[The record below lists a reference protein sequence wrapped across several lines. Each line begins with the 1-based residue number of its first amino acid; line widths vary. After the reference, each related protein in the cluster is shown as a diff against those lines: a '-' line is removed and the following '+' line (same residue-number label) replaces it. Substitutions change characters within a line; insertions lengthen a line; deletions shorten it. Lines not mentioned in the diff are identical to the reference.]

1 MKNFS
6 SKGIRFSGDSIKSCV
21 GFIDLLDSPKNTITM
36 EGLDYIRRY
45 YSTFINSLS
54 NLVKSSNGR
63 VVKNIGDCLLF
74 YFPNT
79 SNEKNEHSFREVI
92 ECVLKILDNRYSL
105 NDELSK
111 QHLPPFNFRISID
124 YGIVD
129 LALVGD
135 YSQIDLFG
143 STLNL
148 CSKINSS
155 SSLSIPNE
163 IIIGDNFYRILKSFP
178 SIVRDFNFLN
188 NGEYKITE
196 TTGYPTYN
204 IKRKSYSSSSPLITK
219 NANDTRDAHHD
230 KHSSSSIFENLD
242 TNYDINSK
250 EKDLFS
256 HKKNNNNKRIILVD
270 DEQDIL
276 FTYRAFLKDYNYE
289 VTSFTDPSIALNYIR
304 DHSNF
309 NDLLLVIL
317 DIRMKNLNGF
327 QLHQQIKSIDPTIKI
342 LFITALD
349 ILDEL
354 LSIVPGLSKEQ
365 IIRKP
370 VDRKIFTNTV
380 KKLIN

>member
-1 MKNFS
+1 MKSFS
-6 SKGIRFSGDSIKSCV
+6 SVIK
-21 GFIDLLDSPKNTITM
+21 
-36 EGLDYIRRY
+36 
-45 YSTFINSLS
+45 
-54 NLVKSSNGR
+54 
-63 VVKNIGDCLLF
+63 
-74 YFPNT
+74 
-79 SNEKNEHSFREVI
+79 
-92 ECVLKILDNRYSL
+92 
-105 NDELSK
+105 
-111 QHLPPFNFRISID
+111 
-124 YGIVD
+124 
-129 LALVGD
+129 
-135 YSQIDLFG
+135 
-143 STLNL
+143 
-148 CSKINSS
+148 
-155 SSLSIPNE
+155 
-163 IIIGDNFYRILKSFP
+163 
-178 SIVRDFNFLN
+178 DFNFSN
-188 NGEYKITE
+188 NGVYKITE
-196 TTGYPTYN
+196 STEYPTYN

-219 NANDTRDAHHD
+219 DANDTRNAHHD
-230 KHSSSSIFENLD
+230 KQSSSSIFENLD

-327 QLHQQIKSIDPTIKI
+327 QLHQQIKSIDPRIKI

-354 LSIVPGLSKEQ
+354 LSIVPGLTKEQ